1 MYLSCQH
8 KHRTSC
14 FELTGYDTTCS
25 VYSFQKRTPL
35 SRVRT
40 SVLWSVISLKNVL
53 PHRFEWYSVCT
64 SPIDIPEGRI
74 DRIHLYAL
82 AFGLVVSSIPRP
94 RSRPQLL
101 KPHPSGYQHRPKALA
116 RPTVVVL
123 IMGDRCRGLL
133 IWLRAARGCLQ
144 GFREIPE
151 RGGRPL
157 SMMSSSIRR
166 DPSAVVEIAGD
177 YVDGREKRRT
187 GGASAVGNCR
197 RPGKRSGR
205 RRAPIWALLVS
216 DHHHRHAKRPGH
228 CSRRGAFVECVRWGL

>member
-1 MYLSCQH
+1 MVFSLYITYRH
-8 KHRTSC
+8 
-14 FELTGYDTTCS
+14 TGG
-25 VYSFQKRTPL
+25 Q
-35 SRVRT
+35 
-40 SVLWSVISLKNVL
+40 
-53 PHRFEWYSVCT
+53 
-64 SPIDIPEGRI
+64 
-74 DRIHLYAL
+74 DRIHL
-82 AFGLVVSSIPRP
+82 AFRLVVPSISRP

-101 KPHPSGYQHRPKALA
+101 KPHSPGYQPRSKAHA
-116 RPTVVVL
+116 RPIVL

-166 DPSAVVEIAGD
+166 NPSAVVKFAGD

-197 RPGKRSGR
+197 RPGKRGG

-216 DHHHRHAKRPGH
+216 DHHHRHPMRPGH
-228 CSRRGAFVECVRWGL
+228 CSRGGDFVERVRLGL